1 MSFRRE
7 EKNRMRIVFVN
18 GEFCPED
25 SASISVFDRG
35 FLFADGVYEVTS
47 VIDGKLVDHR
57 RHLARL
63 HRSLQALGLTSP
75 MTDEEL
81 TAMQRQ
87 LVSKNQLKEGLIYLQ
102 ITRGPAERDF
112 AYPRSPQ
119 PSLVAFTQQRPIADN
134 PVAASGLAVIT
145 LKDIRWQRCDIK
157 TIGLL
162 APSMTKQQA
171 LDEGADD
178 AWMVD
183 SQGMVTEGTSNNCY
197 ILTRDNRLI
206 TRELSEKILHG
217 ITRRAILQVAEE
229 ADLIIEERAF
239 SPAEAYQAKEAFIS
253 SASACCLPVVKID
266 GRPVGDGQPGPVY
279 KLIRSA
285 YFEFARLCSE

>member
-1 MSFRRE
+1 
-7 EKNRMRIVFVN
+7 MRIVFVN
-18 GEFCPED
+18 GEYCAED
-25 SASISVFDRG
+25 IARVSVFDRG

-47 VIDGKLVDHR
+47 VIDGKLLDHR

-63 HRSLQALGLTSP
+63 QRSLGALGILSPLT
-75 MTDEEL
+75 DDEL
-81 TAMQRQ
+81 TDIHRQ
-87 LVSKNQLKEGLIYLQ
+87 LISKNQLNEGLVYLQ

-112 AYPRSPQ
+112 AYPQASQ
-119 PSLVAFTQQRPIADN
+119 PSVVAFTQERSILDN
-134 PVAASGLAVIT
+134 PMAKSGLSVIT
-145 LKDIRWQRCDIK
+145 LGDIRWQRCDIK

-162 APSMTKQQA
+162 APSMAKQQA

-183 SQGMVTEGTSNNCY
+183 KHGLVTEGTSNNCY
-197 ILTRDNRLI
+197 ILTQDNQLV
-206 TRELSEKILHG
+206 TRELSQHILHG
-217 ITRRAILQVAEE
+217 ITRRAILQVAGE
-229 ADLIIEERAF
+229 ADLTIAERAF

-266 GRPVGDGQPGPVY
+266 GRPVGNGQPGPVY

-285 YFEFARLCSE
+285 YFEFARQCLH

>member
-1 MSFRRE
+1 
-7 EKNRMRIVFVN
+7 MRIVFVN
-18 GEFCPED
+18 GEFCPEE
-25 SASISVFDRG
+25 SARVSVFDRG

-63 HRSLQALGLTSP
+63 QRSLGALGILSP
-75 MTDEEL
+75 LTDEEL
-81 TAMQRQ
+81 TDIHRQ
-87 LVSKNQLKEGLIYLQ
+87 LISKNQLNEGLVYLQ

-112 AYPRSPQ
+112 AYPQSSQ
-119 PSLVAFTQQRPIADN
+119 PSVVAFTQERSILDN
-134 PVAASGLAVIT
+134 PMAKSGLSVIT
-145 LKDIRWQRCDIK
+145 LGDIRWQRCDIK

-162 APSMTKQQA
+162 APSMAKQKA

-183 SQGMVTEGTSNNCY
+183 KQGLVTEGTSNNCY
-197 ILTRDNRLI
+197 ILTQDNQLV
-206 TRELSEKILHG
+206 TRELSQHILHG
-217 ITRRAILQVAEE
+217 ITRRAILQVAAE
-229 ADLIIEERAF
+229 ADLTIAERAF

-266 GRPVGDGQPGPVY
+266 GQPVGNGQPGPVY

-285 YFEFARLCSE
+285 YFEFARKCLE